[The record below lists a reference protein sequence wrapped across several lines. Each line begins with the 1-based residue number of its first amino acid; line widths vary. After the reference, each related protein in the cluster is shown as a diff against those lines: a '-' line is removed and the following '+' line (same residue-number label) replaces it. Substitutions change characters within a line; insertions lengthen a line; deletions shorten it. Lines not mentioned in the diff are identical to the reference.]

1 MSLSSDQLELLT
13 RRALPKMERAIEAG
27 FRDIRAQADFGDVA
41 ELAAQGSPEAVTD
54 ALGFGMGRFTVFL
67 RLQTEFFE
75 QVGTATIQAM
85 KPRRGPNGAILR
97 RSFNPYT
104 ERAQTALSA
113 RRRAMFGYLLED
125 LRRGVAWVL
134 QRGRERDLTGRAMA
148 ARLLGS
154 PPPVDG
160 LVGLN
165 AQQIK
170 WAVARMD
177 NDPITAEESELIE
190 AAKKRT
196 RAQVIAEANGGE
208 MRELA
213 QQEAYRQQIEEGII
227 EADDV
232 TKTWVAII
240 DDVTRESHYHADGTT
255 IGANEQFF
263 LDGNEYCEF
272 PLDSSLSPANRL
284 NCRCRCEW
292 SEG

>member
-1 MSLSSDQLELLT
+1 MSLNSDQLELLT
-13 RRALPKMERAIEAG
+13 RRALPKLERAFEAG
-27 FRDIRAQADFGDVA
+27 FRDIRAEADFDLVA
-41 ELAAQGSPEAVTD
+41 ELAARGDSEAVTD
-54 ALGFGMGRFTVFL
+54 ALGFGMGRFTSFL
-67 RLQTEFFE
+67 RIQNELFE
-75 QVGTATIQAM
+75 AVGAATIQAM
-85 KPRRGPNGAILR
+85 RPRRGPNGAILK
-97 RSFNPYT
+97 RSFNPYS
-104 ERAQTALSA
+104 ERAQQALSA

-154 PPPVDG
+154 PVPIDG
-160 LVGLN
+160 LVGLS

-177 NDPITAEESELIE
+177 DDPITAEESELIE

-213 QQEAYRQQIEEGII
+213 QQEAYRQQIEEGVID
-227 EADDV
+227 ADEV
-232 TKTWVAII
+232 TKTWIAVI
-240 DDVTRESHYHADGTT
+240 DERTRESHYAMDGTT

-263 LDGNEYCEF
+263 LDSGEYCEF
-272 PLDSSLSPANRL
+272 PLDSSLSAGQRL